1 MRRMD
6 EGIVTSE
13 KCWSGI
19 EEEMSEIS
27 KELVETWRNFF
38 KCNPKILT
46 EEKSWR
52 TQKSNQNIVMGEE

>member
-27 KELVETWRNFF
+27 KELVEKWRIFLNVIRRF
-38 KCNPKILT
+38 
-46 EEKSWR
+46 
-52 TQKSNQNIVMGEE
+52 